1 MANNMVKFQRGLQEV
16 YDRAAKLPNVFYYTT
31 DTKNLY
37 LGEVKLSN
45 GADLNEAI
53 KRIAGNEQAIA
64 LLQQKINFL
73 MSEDGST
80 GLLVDMGVA
89 IKANEDDIKAINSEI
104 GEAELS
110 TTNKTLIGAINEVL
124 AAVGTGGTA
133 AVVTMTEGTD
143 ANYAKV
149 YTLRQGDTLI
159 GNINIPKDMVVKTGA
174 VEVNPEGQPEG
185 TYIVLTLANAT
196 EDKIYVNVGTL
207 VDIYKAKVNAAQVQI
222 AIDSETR
229 EISATIVAGSI
240 TATELAENAVT
251 TAKIADGNVAK
262 VKLAAGVQASLDKA
276 DSAMQQADLN
286 TLNTN
291 LTNAIATAKGEAIA
305 DAEEKIAT
313 AKGEAAIDATNKAN
327 KALNDAKA
335 YTDQKA
341 GEGLKVEEFTTG
353 TTAGTIKVRNTEVKV
368 AGLGSAA
375 YADASAFDAE
385 GSAAA
390 AKTGAEATAKA
401 YTDAEIAKL
410 DADITSAEVVAGKG
424 IQVEVKEVD
433 GKVTEVIVSG
443 NYNEAY
449 DAKGDAAQALADAKA
464 DATSK
469 DNALETK
476 ITTAY
481 QTYADEA
488 GNTAVNTANGY
499 TDGEVAKLAK
509 VDTDNLAA
517 AKTYAEAKRDEA
529 KTYADQQIEAAALVW
544 EDIFENLN

>member
-16 YDRAAKLPNVFYYTT
+16 YDRTAHLDNVFYYTT

-37 LGEVKLSN
+37 LGKVKLSN
-45 GADLNEAI
+45 QAEIDAALELIQANSDELEGLGNWAAEQFQVIFGNQDVDLSMKNVAKTFTDPIIE
-53 KRIAGNEQAIA
+53 
-64 LLQQKINFL
+64 
-73 MSEDGST
+73 
-80 GLLVDMGVA
+80 DMGDTD
-89 IKANEDDIKAINSEI
+89 N
-104 GEAELS
+104 LS
-110 TTNKTLIGAINEVL
+110 TTNKTVVGAINEVL

-207 VDIYKAKVNAAQVQI
+207 VDIYKAKASAAQVQI

-251 TAKIADGNVAK
+251 TAKIADGNVTKA
-262 VKLAAGVQASLDKA
+262 KLAAGVQASLDKA
-276 DSAMQQADLN
+276 DTAMQQANLD
-286 TLNTN
+286 TLQQT
-291 LTNAIATAKGEAIA
+291 LEGKIATAKGEAIA
-305 DAEEKIAT
+305 DAEGKIAI
-313 AKGEAAIDATNKAN
+313 AKGEAATDATNKAN
-327 KALNDAKA
+327 KALDDAKA

-353 TTAGTIKVRNTEVKV
+353 TTAGTIKVREAEVKV

-375 YADASAFDAE
+375 YTDASAFDAE
-385 GSAAA
+385 GSAA
-390 AKTGAEATAKA
+390 TAEANAKA
-401 YTDAEIAKL
+401 HANGLIAAL
-410 DADITSAEVVAGKG
+410 DADKKSAEVAEGQGV
-424 IQVEVKEVD
+424 QVQVVEVD
-433 GKVTEVIVSG
+433 GKITEVNLTG
-443 NYNEAY
+443 NYDNKY
-449 DAKGDAAQALADAKA
+449 DAKGAAAQALADAK
-464 DATSK
+464 
-469 DNALETK
+469 
-476 ITTAY
+476 
-481 QTYADEA
+481 TYADGEIDTIEETIA
-488 GNTAVNTANGY
+488 GINDEIDAINGDL
-499 TDGEVAKLAK
+499 TNIDGILTNLAK
-509 VDTDNLAA
+509 ADADNLAD
-517 AKTYAEAKRDEA
+517 AKS
-529 KTYADQQIEAAALVW
+529 YADTKKTEAISDAKAYTDTAIEAAALMW